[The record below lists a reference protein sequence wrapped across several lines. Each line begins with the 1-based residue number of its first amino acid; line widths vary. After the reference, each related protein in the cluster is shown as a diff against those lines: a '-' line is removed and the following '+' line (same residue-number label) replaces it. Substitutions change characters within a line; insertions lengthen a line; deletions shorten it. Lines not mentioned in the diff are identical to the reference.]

1 MVGPRHAR
9 VLLLDDDPTI
19 RLFVSLALA
28 DLGVEVVA
36 CDTVDGALAE
46 LLAAPCALLLIDLVL
61 RKGSGYELLHALR
74 RTPTLIGQARVVV
87 LSAAIDA
94 AARQRLASLGVWRCL
109 PKPASLDQLQACTR
123 EALAC
128 AAAIVPAAPAV
139 ELAPETAVQRHFG
152 GDQPLFEAFRAAC
165 LAQFPNDLSNAETAL
180 AQQDAAALQR
190 LGHTLKTVLTML
202 GHPELAREAAALDEA
217 AEAADWPR
225 ITSSWALLRRGLQVP

>member
-1 MVGPRHAR
+1 MAGPHHAR

-36 CDTVDGALAE
+36 CDTVDGALDE
-46 LLAAPCALLLIDLVL
+46 LSGAPFALLLIDLVL
-61 RKGSGYELLHALR
+61 REGSGWDLLHALR
-74 RTPTLIGQARVVV
+74 RTPTLIGQARVAVF
-87 LSAAIDA
+87 SAAIDA
-94 AARQRLASLGVWRCL
+94 AARQRLASLGIWRCL

-128 AAAIVPAAPAV
+128 AAAVVPAAL
-139 ELAPETAVQRHFG
+139 ELESEPDTAVQLHFG

-165 LAQFPNDLSNAETAL
+165 LAQFPNDVSHADTAL
-180 AQQDAAALQR
+180 ARQDAAALQH

-202 GHPELAREAAALDEA
+202 GHPELAREAATLDAA

-225 ITSSWALLRRGLQVP
+225 IASSWALLRRGLQVP